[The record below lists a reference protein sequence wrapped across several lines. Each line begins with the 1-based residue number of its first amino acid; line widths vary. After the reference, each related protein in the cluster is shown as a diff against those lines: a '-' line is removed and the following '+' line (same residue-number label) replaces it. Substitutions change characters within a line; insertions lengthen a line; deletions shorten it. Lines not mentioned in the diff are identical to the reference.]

1 MFAAAPRE
9 YAEEY
14 DDPDGVSLT
23 ETASARGSQL
33 WRLSEGSKS
42 EKKILPD
49 VRSDIYCLALTL
61 YYLLTG
67 RNPRIRSDR
76 EPKTIEDFAI
86 EPIPA
91 DKVSAPFAEILEK
104 AMQPDPEQR
113 FRSAAEM
120 LEAVNM
126 LHYNDP
132 RSRRLRRAG
141 KAVSAACCAVFA
153 LGMFTAYVGM
163 KRGDAE
169 KTSAAH
175 ADEAITLLRNG
186 DRAGALK
193 EALAGLPERNV
204 LFAPEYLA
212 KPQPALS
219 MASRVYDLR
228 GGFTDTMRVKL
239 PAVSSFVRLSPDG
252 KTGAAVCGDKLILY
266 INNYQS
272 YSDSAEIAVKIS
284 GIKFKPITGKKLKDA
299 RGKLSFTS
307 NGKKY
312 LKPYT
317 RYTVNVTASENGTSL
332 SSEIKLTTAKNAFY
346 SVKSGTTYYSLSNGS
361 MSRQGTLS
369 SMVCRGVLCDRNGMS
384 VSGLGVKDTKAE
396 YVKLMMPV
404 KAGKNENNEQLYTY
418 KNVYVKLSDASRKSV
433 DSIGSSVANYAVKL
447 SNIPNQK
454 YVLCGETFSN
464 SAMRSDCSGLTKECY
479 LKKAATLSI
488 SQILRLI

>member
-1 MFAAAPRE
+1 MFAAEPQE

-14 DDPDGVSLT
+14 DDPDSVSLT

-163 KRGDAE
+163 KRGDTE

-186 DRAGALK
+186 DRAGAVK

-212 KPQPALS
+212 KPP
-219 MASRVYDLR
+219 
-228 GGFTDTMRVKL
+228 
-239 PAVSSFVRLSPDG
+239 
-252 KTGAAVCGDKLILY
+252 
-266 INNYQS
+266 
-272 YSDSAEIAVKIS
+272 
-284 GIKFKPITGKKLKDA
+284 
-299 RGKLSFTS
+299 
-307 NGKKY
+307 
-312 LKPYT
+312 
-317 RYTVNVTASENGTSL
+317 
-332 SSEIKLTTAKNAFY
+332 
-346 SVKSGTTYYSLSNGS
+346 
-361 MSRQGTLS
+361 S
-369 SMVCRGVLCDRNGMS
+369 SMTIR
-384 VSGLGVKDTKAE
+384 
-396 YVKLMMPV
+396 
-404 KAGKNENNEQLYTY
+404 
-418 KNVYVKLSDASRKSV
+418 
-433 DSIGSSVANYAVKL
+433 
-447 SNIPNQK
+447 
-454 YVLCGETFSN
+454 
-464 SAMRSDCSGLTKECY
+464 
-479 LKKAATLSI
+479 
-488 SQILRLI
+488 

>member
-1 MFAAAPRE
+1 MNHVRKALSVSAAALL
-9 YAEEY
+9 A
-14 DDPDGVSLT
+14 VSGMYLPAVAPSLVSDT
-23 ETASARGSQL
+23 AITASASQL
-33 WRLSEGSKS
+33 
-42 EKKILPD
+42 
-49 VRSDIYCLALTL
+49 
-61 YYLLTG
+61 
-67 RNPRIRSDR
+67 
-76 EPKTIEDFAI
+76 
-86 EPIPA
+86 
-91 DKVSAPFAEILEK
+91 VSPSLK
-104 AMQPDPEQR
+104 A
-113 FRSAAEM
+113 
-120 LEAVNM
+120 
-126 LHYNDP
+126 
-132 RSRRLRRAG
+132 G
-141 KAVSAACCAVFA
+141 
-153 LGMFTAYVGM
+153 
-163 KRGDAE
+163 
-169 KTSAAH
+169 
-175 ADEAITLLRNG
+175 
-186 DRAGALK
+186 
-193 EALAGLPERNV
+193 
-204 LFAPEYLA
+204 
-212 KPQPALS
+212 
-219 MASRVYDLR
+219 
-228 GGFTDTMRVKL
+228 
-239 PAVSSFVRLSPDG
+239 
-252 KTGAAVCGDKLILY
+252 AVCGDKLILY

-479 LKKAATLSI
+479 LKAGCYLEHIAD
-488 SQILRLI
+488 SQANMNDTKMVFDNLVRTGRSGGVTTYRLRNRSARIDQSSLKKGDLIFFLCSTNDQSADPSYVDNGIGHVGMYIGDGKFVHFTSSYGLTNHPCRVEDLRSYENNQLRVVRAVRIAY